1 MLFMNGLIERKPDM
15 TEYWTDKCRDLE
27 YAFQPIVNS
36 YTGEVFGY
44 EALLRNWEN
53 CGFSSIFD
61 LFDRAFQDKA
71 LYTLDLELRKKAIVK
86 MSVLPEMK
94 NKALFYNLDNRVLD
108 MPDYS
113 PGNTLELIHTHGMKK
128 SNFYFELSERHEFN
142 GTEENIHILN
152 QYKKQ
157 DLRIAIDDYGSGYS
171 GLQLLYHSDPDVI
184 KIDRF
189 FIDGIHRDQKK
200 KLFAENTVNMAHL
213 MGIKVV
219 AEGIETDQELNF
231 CRKIGCDYL
240 QGYRIARPET
250 DTANLRSSY
259 DLDTGGS
266 YGKRE
271 GENHSYLIEERLT
284 LIKPVHLDDDGV
296 DTLKRFQRDATITLL
311 PVVNEQNEPLGVIRE
326 TDLKQY
332 VYSPFGISLFQN
344 HSHSRGLESFVS
356 RIPVTEVSS
365 SLDRILDKT
374 AVSSRAE
381 GILITRNGRYLG
393 LLDPSS
399 LLQLVYEQKL
409 AHARDQNPLTGL
421 PGNFT
426 IHKELTELLKKN
438 EGIHKVIFFDFNF
451 FKPFNDAY
459 GFRMGDRLIILFSE
473 ILKKTFCLSCDFIG
487 HVGGDD
493 FLVIQSGVR
502 EDRDCEKV
510 REAQQVFA
518 SSALSYYSEEERI
531 NGCMRSRNRKG
542 QWEKFPLLSVSAA
555 VVDLGIAPDLSQD
568 ELNRVLSELKK
579 KAKSK
584 SDWFAR
590 KALGYAPGELTG
602 PLPPGVRKELSA
614 SCSGPSETT

>member
-15 TEYWTDKCRDLE
+15 TEYWTEKCKDLE

-61 LFDRAFQDKA
+61 LFDQAFHDKA
-71 LYTLDLELRKKAIVK
+71 LYTLDLELRKKAIIK
-86 MSVLPEMK
+86 LSSLPHMK
-94 NKALFYNLDNRVLD
+94 NRALFYNLDNRVLD
-108 MPDYS
+108 MPDYG
-113 PGNTLELIHTHGMKK
+113 PGNTLDLLQTYGIKK
-128 SNFYFELSERHEFN
+128 SGFYFELSERHEFN
-142 GTEENIHILN
+142 GTAENIHILN

-157 DLRIAIDDYGSGYS
+157 DLKIAIDDYGSGYS

-189 FIDGIHRDQKK
+189 FIDGIHEDQKK
-200 KLFAENTVNMAHL
+200 KLFAENIVNMAHL

-240 QGYRIARPET
+240 QGYRIARPEV
-250 DTANLRSSY
+250 
-259 DLDTGGS
+259 DLDRLQTAYDIDAVS
-266 YGKRE
+266 NYGKRE
-271 GENHSYLIEERLT
+271 GENQSDLIEERLT
-284 LIKPVHLDDDGV
+284 LITPVHLEDDGV
-296 DTLKRFQRDATITLL
+296 ATLKRFQRDATITLL

-326 TDLKQY
+326 NDLKQY

-344 HSHSRGLESFVS
+344 HFHSRGLESFVS
-356 RIPVTEVSS
+356 RIPMAEVST

-374 AVSSRAE
+374 ALSSRTE
-381 GILITRNGRYLG
+381 GILITRNGKYLG

-409 AHARDQNPLTGL
+409 AHARDQNPLSGL

-426 IHKELTELLKKN
+426 IHKKLTELLRNN
-438 EGIHKVIFFDFNF
+438 EGIHRVIFFDFNF

-493 FLVIQSGVR
+493 FLVIQSGIR
-502 EDRDCEKV
+502 EDSECSMV
-510 REAQQVFA
+510 REAQRAFA
-518 SSALSYYSEEERI
+518 SSALSYYSGEERL
-531 NGCMRSRNRKG
+531 NGYMKSRNRKG
-542 QWEKFPLLSVSAA
+542 
-555 VVDLGIAPDLSQD
+555 
-568 ELNRVLSELKK
+568 
-579 KAKSK
+579 
-584 SDWFAR
+584 
-590 KALGYAPGELTG
+590 
-602 PLPPGVRKELSA
+602 
-614 SCSGPSETT
+614 SGRGSLFCP